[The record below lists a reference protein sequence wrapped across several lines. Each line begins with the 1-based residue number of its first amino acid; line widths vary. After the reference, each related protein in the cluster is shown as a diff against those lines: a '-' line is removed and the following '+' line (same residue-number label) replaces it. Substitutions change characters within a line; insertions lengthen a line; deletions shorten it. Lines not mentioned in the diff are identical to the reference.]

1 MFRVFAHA
9 QLCLT
14 VSVKPSVIGDAAAAV
29 VVRLE
34 KRNVAMR
41 PAAQRQETTTP
52 IPKTPLTIMN
62 RKLPLQD
69 KHERERQIS
78 GVKQGRKR

>member
-34 KRNVAMR
+34 KRKRCHEARCTMTGNNNAH
-41 PAAQRQETTTP
+41 
-52 IPKTPLTIMN
+52 PKDSSDN
-62 RKLPLQD
+62 
-69 KHERERQIS
+69 HE
-78 GVKQGRKR
+78 